1 MKRDLDT
8 LRKNAIVYDYSPA
21 YKRELIDKI
30 KARFS
35 EECQKDDTLSE
46 EYKRF
51 VSSLEN
57 INVEINYGWDIV
69 VEFNRLNMKVAYVYD
84 LSYTTPRSI
93 SGTLS
98 IDSYGN
104 VTASDL
110 KLNKDH
116 RHTTVDRTEEI
127 VLSSSD
133 RIGYTSHLYS
143 TYLHPNDLKNY
154 VQVYDKTQMPSN
166 LLKTI
171 NRDFINTFDEMVQKN
186 PPSNAM
192 EEAEKYVKSYNEG
205 ARNFSLVE
213 INDYNINSAQ
223 LYYLPRS
230 FDIWTEFDDEIYM
243 LNDIFHLGEIVAEGK
258 HSDHYTLYN
267 LKVESL
273 KTKRI
278 YTLLPRVIGGAA
290 SLLPTLLLVVYY
302 LQIMGLP
309 NFFGIERAAPFTIL
323 LALISIAVTVM
334 GIYGVIEFFKPFQS
348 QTSPYDEKLP
358 LGDLYK
364 KVEKDYKKSFVGR
377 LFSCAIMLIIY
388 AALAYWF
395 WLS

>member
-1 MKRDLDT
+1 MKYDLEN
-8 LRKNAIVYDYSPA
+8 LKKNAIVYDYSPE

-30 KARFS
+30 KAKFS
-35 EECQKDDTLSE
+35 EECQNDDTLSE

-57 INVEINYGWDIV
+57 IHVEINYGWDIV
-69 VEFNRLNMKVAYVYD
+69 VEFNRLKMKVAYVYD
-84 LSYTTPRSI
+84 LSYTTPSSI

-104 VTASDL
+104 VKASNL

-116 RHTTVDRTEEI
+116 RHTTIDRTEEV

-143 TYLHPNDLKNY
+143 MYLHPNDLKNY
-154 VQVYDKTQMPSN
+154 VQLYDKTQMSSS
-166 LLKTI
+166 LQKTI
-171 NRDFINTFDEMVQKN
+171 SRDFINTFDEMIRKN

-192 EEAEKYVKSYNEG
+192 GEAENYVKSYNES
-205 ARNFSLVE
+205 ARDFSFVE
-213 INDYNINSAQ
+213 ISDYKIDSAQ

-243 LNDIFHLGEIVAEGK
+243 LNDISHLGEIVAEGK

-267 LKVESL
+267 LKIESL

-278 YTLLPRVIGGAA
+278 YTLLPRLIGGAA
-290 SLLPTLLLVVYY
+290 SILPTLLFVVYY

-309 NFFGIERAAPFTIL
+309 NFLGIERAFPFTIL
-323 LALISIAVTVM
+323 LTLISVVATVM
-334 GIYGVIEFFKPFQS
+334 GIYCVIEFFKPFQS
-348 QTSPYDEKLP
+348 KTSPYNENMSLP
-358 LGDLYK
+358 DLYK
-364 KVEKDYKKSFVGR
+364 KVEKDYKKSFLGR
-377 LFSCAIMLIIY
+377 LLSCAIMLIIY
-388 AALAYWF
+388 AALTYWF